1 MCYLCKFELI
11 IGTYSMLEMYRRLFF
26 YSNLLTTHKC
36 PGCYVVPS
44 ALTPLSKYMYMSTSN
59 ETPLDVML
67 IPKS

>member
-1 MCYLCKFELI
+1 
-11 IGTYSMLEMYRRLFF
+11 MLEMYRRLFF

-59 ETPLDVML
+59 ETPLYVML